1 MEERLQK
8 YMARC
13 GVASRRKCEEIILSS
28 KVKIND
34 KVVNELGVKIDP
46 YKDKVF
52 YNGKRILPE
61 ENKLYIMLNKP
72 EGYITSVKDE
82 KGRKTILDLVKVNE
96 RIYPIGRLDYD
107 SSGLILLTNDGDI
120 YNKII
125 HPRVEVEKKYITL
138 CKGVFSDEEIKKFE
152 NGIDIGYPLGAIV
165 SKEDIELG
173 NPLYAIRY
181 YFKAINEQKSYK
193 PEGKYAVFYGR
204 CAYGESDDL
213 YEKLYDYIKENNLR
227 ICSDA
232 YEEYPLNE
240 LSTKDE
246 SKYCVKIEIMV
257 ESDDR

>member
-34 KVVNELGVKIDP
+34 NIVNELGVKIDP
-46 YKDKVF
+46 SKDKVF

-125 HPRVEVEKKYITL
+125 HPRVEVEKKYIAL

-152 NGIDIGYPLGAIV
+152 NGIDIGGYITANAKIKLID
-165 SKEDIELG
+165 KEKDKKTNAVNSLVEI
-173 NPLYAIRY
+173 I
-181 YFKAINEQKSYK
+181 IH
-193 PEGKYAVFYGR
+193 EGKNRQIRKMCSALGHEVITLKRVAVGDIKLGYLKR
-204 CAYGESDDL
+204 GEWRNLTEDEL
-213 YEKLYDYIKENNLR
+213 NYINSL
-227 ICSDA
+227 
-232 YEEYPLNE
+232 
-240 LSTKDE
+240 
-246 SKYCVKIEIMV
+246 
-257 ESDDR
+257 